1 MKLSR
6 LTRSGDGGYTLA
18 DIMVATALVTIV
30 GVITLYALNS
40 GTILYSK
47 NTAENLAH
55 DQSRIAVNRLLHDI
69 HTAVSIPSVGY
80 IVAGADP
87 SPSPGCWVPYG
98 TNVTFRTQTPAS
110 TTIAS
115 GSNGASLP
123 QAAINVASTTGF
135 PSPSG
140 TILVTTANG
149 GQTVKYTGVTS
160 NSFTGCSLTG
170 LGAMSTGGM
179 VISEHVGMSFQLMGG
194 PGDPNGGPF
203 NVKNDPGNPELIM
216 IQSYTST
223 PKVGMRLIFPYYN
236 MEDDIVKATSNGADH
251 YNIWTKNALETRF
264 KTKKNTYY
272 ICYYTTRWAYAVQ
285 NNKLN
290 LYSSAPPPAG
300 FTWPVTVARNISS
313 DAPFS
318 QSTTQYVGINTLLAG
333 SVPYRAQLCVN
344 Q

>member
-6 LTRSGDGGYTLA
+6 LNRNRNAGYTLA
-18 DIMVATALVTIV
+18 DIMVATGLVTIV
-30 GVITLYALNS
+30 GVIAVYSLNS

-69 HTAVSIPSVGY
+69 HTAVSIPQLGHIDY
-80 IVAGADP
+80 RT
-87 SPSPGCWVPYG
+87 PGSYTAPKGSWVPSG
-98 TNVTFRTQTPAS
+98 TNVTFYAD
-110 TTIAS
+110 
-115 GSNGASLP
+115 
-123 QAAINVASTTGF
+123 
-135 PSPSG
+135 SG
-140 TILVTTANG
+140 TGPTA
-149 GQTVKYTGVTS
+149 GV
-160 NSFTGCSLTG
+160 
-170 LGAMSTGGM
+170 
-179 VISEHVGMSFQLMGG
+179 SFQMMGG

-216 IQSYTST
+216 IESFTSA

-236 MEDDIVKATSNGADH
+236 MEDDIVKATSNGANH
-251 YNIWTKNALETRF
+251 FNIWTANALETRF

-272 ICYYTTRWAYAVQ
+272 ICYYTTRWGYAVE

-300 FTWPVTVARNISS
+300 FTWPVTVARNIASGT
-313 DAPFS
+313 PFS
-318 QSTTQYVGINTLLAG
+318 QATTQYVGINLTTQDTHYSNRNFKAVNTLLAG
-333 SVPYRAQLCVN
+333 SVPYRAQLCIN